1 MYEIALN
8 GEVRII
14 NSVDEF
20 QAVADELVAKHGGG
34 VPSVKKVD
42 EQSASQPVAV
52 VRPTGWGDVVGKSHV
67 DEKAEAR
74 ITADMAAMKNAGFAI
89 SQPLFAAGTRVV
101 QEGVERAATLR
112 QEFEAKPLVG
122 DALGALQDRIA
133 GEQRQDVIAPA
144 SSVRMDNLGR
154 LAVNKDRFGMDE
166 KAFKALVSRLGL
178 PSAGAYLA
186 ACWPE
191 LRAKNVNNWQLL
203 KVAEEAAARAEALGK
218 GREYEQALINL
229 RTRLNGDRRDVY
241 AVVSDSY
248 AEFDIDKFAQAIKIA
263 MPNDARAEV
272 HYDGQK
278 AKIDVH
284 FHSTVQPE
292 DYAAGEIF
300 RAGIS
305 FRTDDTGGGSV
316 KGSSFLEQNL
326 CLNLIITNY
335 AAQPVF
341 SVRHIGD
348 VREMAQKIRKGIRD
362 AEATIAPMMRQWG
375 YARKDD
381 LVAVAVERDRS
392 YEGIGLK
399 EMLAGFFNGAM
410 ERELVTV
417 PGRREETIPKLVRA
431 WERDAG
437 TDGPQSG
444 TITRAGFVNA
454 LTRYAHEGQSDVWA
468 QDEIQQSASRLL
480 WPEHKLTDRLA
491 EIPFMPM

>member
-14 NSVDEF
+14 NSTDEF
-20 QAVADELVAKHGGG
+20 AAVADELVAKHGGG
-34 VPSVKKVD
+34 VPSVRKLEAAV
-42 EQSASQPVAV
+42 QPQPPAV
-52 VRPTGWGDVVGKSHV
+52 VRPTGWDDVKGRSHV

-74 ITADMAAMKNAGFAI
+74 ITADMATMKAAGFALA
-89 SQPLFAAGTRVV
+89 QPLFAAGTRLVA
-101 QEGVERAATLR
+101 EGVERAATLR

-122 DALGALQDRIA
+122 DALRDLQQRIA
-133 GEQRQDVIAPA
+133 DEQRRDVVVPA
-144 SSVRMDNLGR
+144 SSIRMDLQGR
-154 LAVNKDRFGMDE
+154 AAVGKDRFGMNE
-166 KAFKALVSRLGL
+166 RAFKSLVSRLGL
-178 PSAGAYLA
+178 PSAGTYLA

-191 LRAKNVNNWQLL
+191 LRAKNINNWQLL
-203 KVAEEAAARAEALGK
+203 KVAEEAAAMAAATASGK
-218 GREYEQALINL
+218 DFEQGMLNL
-229 RTRLNGDRRDVY
+229 RTRVNGEHRDIF
-241 AVVSDSY
+241 AVVTDSY
-248 AEFDIDKFAQAIKIA
+248 AEFDIDKFAEAIRIA
-263 MPNDARAEV
+263 MPQDARAEV

-284 FHSTVQPE
+284 LHSTGAPE

-300 RAGIS
+300 RSGMT
-305 FRTDDTGGGSV
+305 FRTDDTGSGGA
-316 KGSSFLEQNL
+316 KGFGFLEQNL
-326 CLNLIITNY
+326 CLNLIITNV

-341 SVRHIGD
+341 NVRHIGN
-348 VREMAQKIRKGIRD
+348 VREMAIKIRQGIRD
-362 AEATIAPMMRQWG
+362 TEKTIAPLMKQWG

-381 LVAVAVERDRS
+381 LVASAVERDRS

-417 PGRREETIPKLVRA
+417 GGRRDEVVPKLVRA

-454 LTRYAHEGQSDVWA
+454 LTRYAHEDQQDVFA

-480 WPEHKLTDRLA
+480 WPEHKRTDRFA
-491 EIPFMPM
+491 EIPFLPL

>member
-1 MYEIALN
+1 MYEIELN
-8 GEVRII
+8 GEKRII
-14 NSVDEF
+14 NSADEF

-34 VPSVKKVD
+34 VPSVVKLG
-42 EQSASQPVAV
+42 EQEAPKV
-52 VRPTGWGDVVGKSHV
+52 VRPTGWDDVKGRSHV

-89 SQPLFAAGTRVV
+89 AQPLFAAGTRLVA
-101 QEGVERAATLR
+101 EGVERAIEKR

-122 DALGALQDRIA
+122 EALSALQDRIFA
-133 GEQRQDVIAPA
+133 EQRQDIAVPA
-144 SSVRMDNLGR
+144 SSLRMDNLGR
-154 LAVNKDRFGMDE
+154 AAVGKDRFGMDE
-166 KAFKALVSRLGL
+166 RAFKGLVSRLGL

-203 KVAEEAAARAEALGK
+203 KVAEEAVARAEALGK
-218 GREYEQALINL
+218 GREFEQAMLNL
-229 RTRLNGDRRDVY
+229 RTRVNGEHRDIY

-248 AEFDIDKFAQAIKIA
+248 TEFDIDKFAEAIKIA
-263 MPNDARAEV
+263 MPDNARAEV
-272 HYDGQK
+272 HYDGYK

-284 FHSTVQPE
+284 FHSTVEPE

-300 RAGIS
+300 RAGMT
-305 FRTDDTGGGSV
+305 FRSDDTGGGSA
-316 KGSSFLEQNL
+316 KGSGFLEQNL
-326 CLNLIITNY
+326 CLNLLITNY

-341 SVRHIGD
+341 AVRHIGD
-348 VREMAQKIRKGIRD
+348 VREMAAKIRKGIRD
-362 AEATIAPMMRQWG
+362 VEATIAPMMKQWG

-381 LVAVAVERDRS
+381 LVAVAVERDGS
-392 YEGIGLK
+392 YEGMGLK

-410 ERELVTV
+410 DRELIAV
-417 PGRREETIPKLVRA
+417 PGRRDEVIPKLVRA

-454 LTRYAHEGQSDVWA
+454 LTRYAHEDQRDVWA

-480 WPEHKLTDRLA
+480 WPEHSRTERLA
-491 EIPFMPM
+491 EIPFMPL